1 MPPNPLAEALRA
13 GRFCYVVELVA
24 SGLQREA
31 KLLEVASRLARVP
44 DVVAGSITSYAGG
57 AMGHDPIR
65 VGTAARA
72 RGLTPNVHVTCVGQD
87 RAGLRKT
94 LEDLQALGI
103 ENIFALTGD
112 WPRPRP
118 GGPQPEVPVFD
129 LDSVHLVRLI
139 DELRRSGRPL
149 HAAVAVSPFKYV
161 EGDCVWQYRKLEK
174 KVAAGADCAITQVG
188 WDSEKFREL
197 KRYLDERGL
206 RTPVLGNVYV
216 LGPRAAER
224 MARGEPPGC
233 WVSPELLE
241 TVRRE
246 ARGKD
251 AGLRPRLERAART
264 VAVLRGLGYA
274 GAYLGGTHDADHV
287 AWIIRRARELAPQW
301 EELAAELR
309 YGPPGGFY
317 LYGRAPDRAVRPAA
331 GSGGAAA
338 APSAGA
344 GPPPEAASI
353 PVAGALRAEPVP
365 GSRRL
370 AVPTDEEAPW
380 RRWIARLLDA
390 LGRLLPVTRD
400 TPLRRALV
408 RLAGEADR
416 RPSAARAV
424 ERLELLIKRPLFG
437 CQACGNCVLGHL
449 EYVCPE
455 TCPKH
460 LRNGPCGGTYL
471 GRCEVVD
478 QPCVWVG
485 MQARA
490 HAAGRERDLA
500 IYLPPPDRTLRG
512 TSSWIN
518 YLLDRDSRP
527 RPGTG

>member
-1 MPPNPLAEALRA
+1 VRAGAESLGPPNPLAEALGA

-24 SGLQREA
+24 SALQREA

-72 RGLTPNVHVTCVGQD
+72 RGLTPNIHVTCVGQD

-94 LEDLQALGI
+94 LEDLHALGI
-103 ENIFALTGD
+103 RNVFALTGD
-112 WPRPRP
+112 WPRPRA
-118 GGPQPEVPVFD
+118 GSLSLEAPVFD
-129 LDSVHLVRLI
+129 IDSVQLVRLV
-139 DELRRSGRPL
+139 DELRRAGRSF

-161 EGDCVWQYRKLEK
+161 EGDCAWQYLKLEK
-174 KVAAGADCAITQVG
+174 KIAAGADCAITQVG
-188 WDSEKFREL
+188 WDAEKFGEL

-206 RTPVLGNVYV
+206 RTPLLGNVYV

-233 WVSPELLE
+233 WVSPALLE
-241 TVRRE
+241 TVRQE

-251 AGLRPRLERAART
+251 GGLRARLERAART

-287 AWIIRRARELAPQW
+287 AWIIRRARELGPRW

-309 YGPPGGFY
+309 YGPEGGYY
-317 LYGRAPDRAVRPAA
+317 LYGPPRARAAVPAA
-331 GSGGAAA
+331 TVP
-338 APSAGA
+338 APR
-344 GPPPEAASI
+344 P
-353 PVAGALRAEPVP
+353 EPVP

-370 AVPTDEEAPW
+370 AVPTDAEAPW
-380 RRWIARLLDA
+380 RRGIARVLDG
-390 LGRLLPVTRD
+390 LGRLFPVTRD
-400 TPLRRALV
+400 TPLRRALA
-408 RLAGEADR
+408 RLAAWADR
-416 RPSAARAV
+416 RPAV
-424 ERLELLIKRPLFG
+424 AHAIEKVELAVKHPLFG

-471 GRCEVVD
+471 GHCEVVD

-485 MQARA
+485 VHARA
-490 HAAGRERDLA
+490 RDAARVKDLLT
-500 IYLPPPDRTLRG
+500 YVPPADRALQG
-512 TSSWIN
+512 TASWIN

-527 RPGTG
+527 RQTG